1 MENYDDCA
9 YCYNPI
15 EENKSTDDELLL
27 TTEQYIQL
35 LELLSLYQRKLEQDQ
50 RYYRSRCYVEGGDTK
65 DNFALLIMVAD
76 HIRVIEQIRQCICYE
91 F

>member
-9 YCYNPI
+9 YCYDPI
-15 EENKSTDDELLL
+15 EENKHTDYEFLL

-35 LELLSLYQRKLEQDQ
+35 LELLSLYQRKLEQEQ
-50 RYYRSRCYVEGGDTK
+50 RHYRSLCYVEGGDTK
-65 DNFALLIMVAD
+65 DNFALLIMVQHYIEA
-76 HIRVIEQIRQCICYE
+76 IEQIRQCICYE